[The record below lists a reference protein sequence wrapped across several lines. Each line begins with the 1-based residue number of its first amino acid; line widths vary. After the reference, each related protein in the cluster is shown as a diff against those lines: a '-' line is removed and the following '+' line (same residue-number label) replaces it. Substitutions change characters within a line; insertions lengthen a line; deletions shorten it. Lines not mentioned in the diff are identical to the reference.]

1 MLNIFL
7 LKPAWTISFRKI
19 FFNNT
24 NSENKEEKLNT
35 EAKDGHGKK
44 KKISAHTYTHI
55 QKIGKTGKN
64 QVNILL

>member
-44 KKISAHTYTHI
+44 KKSVHTPTHT
-55 QKIGKTGKN
+55 QKNWKN
-64 QVNILL
+64 W